1 MKKFLALTIIVLTMN
16 LVGFAQAKK
25 VLSVKEY
32 FAAIPEQYIKADAK
46 KRAGWIDSDSAEDG
60 YLDYTIP
67 VAELGI
73 EEGEGRAFGSVQLFE
88 KSKGGVIVGLTTN
101 MCAEGSCVGQVLF
114 LDYNG
119 GKWDDI
125 TSDLA
130 PLIDNDEIGK
140 ILKDAPAYNKPI
152 KKGEEIPLSISFNG
166 TDKLIQFTAGETEK
180 ISDSGVVAKMFKWN
194 GETFTEFQYEE
205 SPE

>member
-1 MKKFLALTIIVLTMN
+1 MKKFILLAI
-16 LVGFAQAKK
+16 LVVSMCAAVSAQKGAMT
-25 VLSVKEY
+25 VKDY
-32 FAAIPEQYIKADAK
+32 FAAIPEEHIKADAK
-46 KRAGWIDSDSAEDG
+46 KRAGWIDSNSAEDG

-67 VAELGI
+67 AAELGI

-88 KSKGGVIVGLTTN
+88 KTKGGVIVGLTTN

-140 ILKDAPAYNKPI
+140 ILKDAPAYGKPI
-152 KKGEEIPLSISFNG
+152 KTGVEIPLSISFNG

-194 GETFTEFQYEE
+194 GETFSEFQYEE

>member
-1 MKKFLALTIIVLTMN
+1 MKKFLVLTIIVVAMN
-16 LVGFAQAKK
+16 LVGFAQGKK
-25 VLSVKEY
+25 EMTVKDY
-32 FAAIPEQYIKADAK
+32 FSAIPEQYIKADAK
-46 KRAGWIDSDSAEDG
+46 KRASWIDSDSAEDG

-67 VAELGI
+67 VAELGLK
-73 EEGEGRAFGSVQLFE
+73 EGEGRAFGSVQLFE
-88 KSKGGVIVGLTTN
+88 KSKGIIVGLTTN
-101 MCAEGSCVGQVLF
+101 MCAEGSCSGQVLF

-140 ILKDAPAYNKPI
+140 ILKDAPAYGKPI
-152 KKGEEIPLSISFNG
+152 KPGVEIPLSISFNG
-166 TDKLIQFTAGETEK
+166 TNKLIQFTAGETEK
-180 ISDSGVVAKMFKWN
+180 ISDSSVVAKMFKWN
-194 GETFTEFQYEE
+194 GETFAEFQYEE